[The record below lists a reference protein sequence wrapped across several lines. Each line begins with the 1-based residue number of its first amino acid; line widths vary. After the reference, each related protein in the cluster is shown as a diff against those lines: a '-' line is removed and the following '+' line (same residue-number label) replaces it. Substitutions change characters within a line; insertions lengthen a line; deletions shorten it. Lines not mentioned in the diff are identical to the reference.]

1 MRLNRSAHPTL
12 FGAMTAKEPQTE
24 PQAEVG
30 PEPEP
35 EKAELQEQPQAK
47 AEALKEAGNKAFRAG
62 SYRDAAQIYAD
73 AAEQLAN
80 ESDATVLLRVVLASN
95 AAECHL
101 RLDEWEAAE
110 KAAKRALDLDPEHAK
125 SVQRLARAKMAL
137 DMLASAPVDGSCTE
151 GEARAAASTLVT
163 LRRPETRWAPNVTQ
177 AITDRGFAVMAA
189 FGAPNSI
196 WDVMADILEAE
207 LERPQHAKRGSLTY
221 YLLVTHTR
229 AYDTAGTMVDS
240 VDGPRCLEF
249 LRRGTWPNLLALSR
263 MQYDKMQ
270 HVPPLME
277 MMAKPLQRWMTM
289 LLAQHECANYVLEN
303 HSSRQEVAQ
312 ISDLMVLGETEK
324 ANEMEGLTNTCA
336 ALLAVCAEEAGNAEF
351 EPLLM
356 ETLYE
361 NLDEQEQ
368 HVRKMTYTMLAKPNA
383 KAMWSRGRVLS
394 HGEFANQVKANMAM
408 QAAEGA

>member
-1 MRLNRSAHPTL
+1 
-12 FGAMTAKEPQTE
+12 MTEKEPKAKPQCE
-24 PQAEVG
+24 PASFKLDHQALSAALQEEQAERKAKA
-30 PEPEP
+30 EPE
-35 EKAELQEQPQAK
+35 EQPQSK
-47 AEALKEAGNKAFRAG
+47 AEVLKEAGNKAFRAG
-62 SYRDAAQIYAD
+62 SYRDAARIYAE
-73 AAEQLAN
+73 AAERLAN
-80 ESDATVLLRVVLASN
+80 GGESDATVLLRVVLASN

-137 DMLASAPVDGSCTE
+137 DMLASAPDDGKCTE
-151 GEARAAASTLVT
+151 SEARAAVSTLVT
-163 LRRPETRWAPNVTQ
+163 LRRPETRWAPNVAQ
-177 AITDRGFAVMAA
+177 AITDRGFEVMAA

-196 WDVMADILEAE
+196 WDVMADILAAE

-249 LRRGTWPNLLALSR
+249 LRRGTWPNLLALS
-263 MQYDKMQ
+263 QLQFEKMQ

-303 HSSRQEVAQ
+303 HSSREEVAQ

-351 EPLLM
+351 EALLM
-356 ETLYE
+356 ETLFE

-368 HVRKMTYTMLAKPNA
+368 HVRKM
-383 KAMWSRGRVLS
+383 
-394 HGEFANQVKANMAM
+394 
-408 QAAEGA
+408 